1 MAPASKLTAR
11 VRRLGLEKGPTVG
24 TSNLRLRFRVRRILR
39 RLKGADVEDEKD
51 LKAVHAYLAHACHA
65 PAESRFW
72 AALNRE
78 QQLELCRRV
87 RWQASGT

>member
-51 LKAVHAYLAHACHA
+51 LKAVHAYLAPPA
-65 PAESRFW
+65 PVAWRLSSMTG
-72 AALNRE
+72 
-78 QQLELCRRV
+78 RRSV
-87 RWQASGT
+87 